1 MKKETNLAA
10 YNFIY
15 KMRIQKSL
23 AYRFDVFANI
33 IFQCIVMFAT
43 AFFWK
48 AIYAGSDRFWEA
60 GISDMLTYTIVSS
73 FMSVLFVTTVEA
85 RLMESIEKGTVAMD
99 MLKPVPL
106 FGIYFFEDI
115 GNITPLFFVN
125 GLPVLIIGSLFIRI
139 PVPKDGVSAFLFFIS
154 FLLSFFINWLV
165 AALFSLLSFVVINM
179 SPLIQVKK
187 HVLRLLS
194 GSIIPVW
201 FFPEWLKNILELF
214 PFVYIYQLPLDL
226 YIGRYTIEKALP
238 KLCIQ
243 FAWVCILA
251 VLFHIAKGN
260 MVKKVMVQ
268 GG

>member
-1 MKKETNLAA
+1 MKSKGNIDA

-15 KMRIQKSL
+15 RMRIQKAL

-48 AIYAGSDRFWEA
+48 AIYSGYDSVQGANVN
-60 GISDMLTYTIVSS
+60 DMLTYTVISS
-73 FMSVLFVTTVEA
+73 VMSILFVTTVEF
-85 RLMESIEKGTVAMD
+85 RLMESVEKGTVAMD

-115 GNITPLFFVN
+115 GNITSLAFIN
-125 GLPVLIIGSLFIRI
+125 GLPILLIGSVLIGAPL
-139 PVPKDGVSAFLFFIS
+139 PADGVSAVLFFIS
-154 FLLSFFINWLV
+154 LILSFFINWIF
-165 AALFSLLSFVVINM
+165 AALFSLLSFVTINM

-187 HVLRLLS
+187 HILRLLS
-194 GSIIPVW
+194 GSIIPIW
-201 FFPEWLKNILELF
+201 FFPEWAENILELL

-226 YIGRYTIEKALP
+226 YIGRYTVEAAIP
-238 KLCIQ
+238 KL
-243 FAWVCILA
+243 A
-251 VLFHIAKGN
+251 VQLVWLVVLSVSFYWAEKS
-260 MVKKVMVQ
+260 MTKKVMVQ